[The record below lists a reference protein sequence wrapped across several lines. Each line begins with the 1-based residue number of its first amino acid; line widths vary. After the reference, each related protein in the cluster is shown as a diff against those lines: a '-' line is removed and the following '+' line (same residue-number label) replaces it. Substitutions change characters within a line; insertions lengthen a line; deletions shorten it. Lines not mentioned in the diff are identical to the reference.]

1 MFTSAKV
8 QAGPG
13 IAGSG
18 LDPARIAESD
28 RPSPLGRFRKEITG
42 AAGAARNGR
51 IRAMDRDD
59 VIGTL
64 NDLIETCKDGQ
75 EGFRTCADT
84 VKNPQLKAFF
94 EQKAERCRLGAAQLQ
109 QKVRELGG
117 DPERSSSMTGQ
128 LHRFWV
134 NIRSTIAGMD
144 EHAILDEC
152 ERGEDAAKRA
162 YEEALQQDLP
172 ADVRTM
178 IGKQYREVKMNH
190 DSVRDMR
197 NAMA

>member
-1 MFTSAKV
+1 
-8 QAGPG
+8 
-13 IAGSG
+13 
-18 LDPARIAESD
+18 
-28 RPSPLGRFRKEITG
+28 
-42 AAGAARNGR
+42 
-51 IRAMDRDD
+51 MDRDD

-64 NDLIETCKDGQ
+64 NDLIETSKDGE
-75 EGFRTCADT
+75 EGFRACAEA

-94 EQKAERCRLGAAQLQ
+94 EQKAERCRMGAAQLQ

-117 DPERSSSMTGQ
+117 DPERSGSMTGQ
-128 LHRFWV
+128 VHRFWV
-134 NIRSTIAGMD
+134 NLRSTIAGMD

-162 YEEALQQDLP
+162 YEDALQEDLP
-172 ADVRTM
+172 ADVRTL

-197 NAMA
+197 NMTA

>member
-42 AAGAARNGR
+42 G
-51 IRAMDRDD
+51 
-59 VIGTL
+59 
-64 NDLIETCKDGQ
+64 
-75 EGFRTCADT
+75 
-84 VKNPQLKAFF
+84 
-94 EQKAERCRLGAAQLQ
+94 LGAAQLQ

>member
-1 MFTSAKV
+1 
-8 QAGPG
+8 
-13 IAGSG
+13 
-18 LDPARIAESD
+18 
-28 RPSPLGRFRKEITG
+28 
-42 AAGAARNGR
+42 
-51 IRAMDRDD
+51 MDRDD

-64 NDLIETCKDGQ
+64 NDLIETSKDGE
-75 EGFRTCADT
+75 EGFRTCAGA
-84 VKNPQLKAFF
+84 VNNPQLKSFF
-94 EQKAERCRLGAAQLQ
+94 EQKAERCRIGAGQLQ

-134 NIRSTIAGMD
+134 NIRATIAGME

-162 YEEALQQDLP
+162 YEEALQDDLP
-172 ADVRTM
+172 ADVRTL

-190 DSVRDMR
+190 DSIREMR